1 MLLLYRDEDGIRLL
15 GVGSPDGENT
25 WWLEQHLGNSG
36 QRHYCISQG
45 VLYGVTAAASPLHRR
60 QDRDQGT
67 DAQGLLVRAESCIR
81 RSEWGSLVPRIP
93 SPPKTKILEG
103 PVPALSL
110 SVQ

>member
-45 VLYGVTAAASPLHRR
+45 VLYGVTAAASPWDHGSSQPIAQKAR
-60 QDRDQGT
+60 Q
-67 DAQGLLVRAESCIR
+67 
-81 RSEWGSLVPRIP
+81 RSRNRCPR
-93 SPPKTKILEG
+93 SASEG
-103 PVPALSL
+103 
-110 SVQ
+110 